1 MYKLFTRILQ
11 KRMERVLDGNQPREQ
26 AGFKKGYSTVDR
38 LQTINQ
44 LIEKCNEFN
53 RPLIIGYIDYEKAFD
68 SIEYKAIFKA
78 LRSIRI
84 NETYITILEDTY
96 TGATARVHID
106 SQVSEEI
113 PILRGVRHGD
123 PISPKLFTATI
134 REVFKN
140 AHLEKKG
147 INIDGEKLKPYICWW
162 CSPNNRRC
170 ERYGHQ
176 LIMVNEESLK
186 IGLKIHKGK
195 TKFMTNIDTTDNIQI
210 NGTEIEK
217 VTNYKY
223 LGQTI
228 AMENSTKQEVSIRIK
243 AG

>member
-26 AGFKKGYSTVDR
+26 AGLKKGYSTVDR

-53 RPLIIGYIDYEKAFD
+53 RPLSIGYIDYEKAFD
-68 SIEYKAIFKA
+68 SIEHKAIFKA

-113 PILRGVRHGD
+113 PILRGVKQGD

-134 REVFKN
+134 HEVFKN
-140 AHLEKKG
+140 AHLEEKG
-147 INIDGEKLKPYICWW
+147 INIDGEKLKP
-162 CSPNNRRC
+162 
-170 ERYGHQ
+170 
-176 LIMVNEESLK
+176 
-186 IGLKIHKGK
+186 
-195 TKFMTNIDTTDNIQI
+195 
-210 NGTEIEK
+210 
-217 VTNYKY
+217 
-223 LGQTI
+223 
-228 AMENSTKQEVSIRIK
+228 
-243 AG
+243 